1 MKKQS
6 IIYESMMIAVSLLV
20 LSCSNNEASK
30 SEANEASENNT
41 TEMAPNKPADTT
53 MKINESAE
61 PITGTRA
68 GEKDEKEE
76 SEKNKKK

>member
-6 IIYESMMIAVSLLV
+6 IIYGSMMIAVSLLA

-41 TEMAPNKPADTT
+41 TETAPNKPADTT
-53 MKINESAE
+53 LKTNESAE

-76 SEKNKKK
+76 NMKK

>member
-1 MKKQS
+1 MKNQS
-6 IIYESMMIAVSLLV
+6 IIYGFMIIAVSLLV
-20 LSCSNNEASK
+20 LSCNNEASK

-53 MKINESAE
+53 MKINELAE